1 MDAFGFSE
9 GAMTSERKVV
19 AQNKRARF
27 DYYIEETLEAGI
39 VLQGSEVK
47 SLRQGQGSITE
58 SYATEEE
65 GALYLVNSFIPEYN
79 EASRFNHNPK
89 RRRKLLVHK
98 RELNRIWIA
107 IRRKGMTLVPLSLYF
122 NERGI
127 AKLELGFASGKKKA
141 DKRTVEKERDWQ
153 REKGRLMRNKSNV

>member
-1 MDAFGFSE
+1 MDALGFRE

-39 VLQGSEVK
+39 ILQGSEVK
-47 SLRQGQGSITE
+47 SLRQGEGSIAE
-58 SYATEEE
+58 SYATEED

-127 AKLELGFASGKKKA
+127 AKVELGLASGKKKA

-153 REKGRLMRNKSNV
+153 REKGRLMRSKG